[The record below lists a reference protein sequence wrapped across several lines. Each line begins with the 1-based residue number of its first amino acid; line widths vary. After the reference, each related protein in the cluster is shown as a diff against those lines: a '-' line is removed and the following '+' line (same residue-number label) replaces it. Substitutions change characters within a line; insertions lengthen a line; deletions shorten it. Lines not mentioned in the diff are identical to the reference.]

1 MTSLVLTALAL
12 GATSYSQA
20 AVVSDEAGL
29 RAAITTKDSAIT
41 IPAGATITLTQPLPT
56 INYDTTITGAFD
68 GSSVIDGAGAYPAF
82 DVTLGAN
89 VTIQGLTVQNS
100 RLTGA
105 ARKGGAAVSNAGNL
119 TVSECHFL
127 NNVVDVA
134 GVNTTAALGGAL
146 FSNGTLSLQN
156 SSFFNN
162 TALGASGRVT
172 PQGNLAP
179 TVAAGGAVY
188 IEGTGNVLNCT
199 FSGNLAKGGDG
210 VGKDPKIASS
220 AGAHSYGGALSVDS
234 GATATLGF
242 LTIINNEAKGGNTEI
257 SSGGGTTG
265 GGIGFGGAISSGST
279 KTTIQNNIFSGSKET
294 SGTVVLPASSSMKPD
309 VDGDFTDGGGNLF
322 NSAASVVKPMT
333 KALNGTQVFP
343 IDKSS
348 PAYNQAVVVA
358 SVIRDQRG
366 ISRPRA
372 AVGTG
377 TGFDIG
383 AYQLGVWTVT
393 ADSKVRPYNTVNPAL
408 TYTVR
413 DPYLNIVSVSGNA
426 DISTT
431 AITSSPVGSYPI
443 TVSQGTLDP
452 ANDYVFVGA
461 TLTVTPVPL
470 IVTADDKSRP
480 YNTDNPALTYVITN
494 TSGAP
499 VAVSGSAALSTTA
512 VKTSPAGGYPISVAQ
527 GTLDSN
533 YTYTFVPGTLTVTR
547 PALTVTADDKARPY
561 NTANPTLTY
570 VVRDGGGSVVAV
582 SGTAALSTTA
592 VTTSPVGA
600 YPIAVTQGTLD
611 NNYTYTFV
619 NGTLTVVPASLIVT
633 ADDKSRPY
641 NTANPT
647 LTYTVKN
654 GSGAEVAVSGTAAL
668 STTAVTTS
676 PVGNYPITVSQGTLE
691 TNYTYTFIPGTLT
704 VTRPAL
710 TVTADDKTR
719 AYNTANPALTY
730 TVKDG
735 SGTVVAV
742 SGTAALST
750 TAVTTSPVGSYPISV
765 SQGTLDNNYT
775 YTFVP
780 GTLTVVP
787 AGLIVSADNKSRLYN
802 TDNPPLTYVITDSFG
817 TVVAVSGA
825 PALSTT
831 AVKTSPV
838 GSYSISVAQGSLDN
852 NYSYTFIPGTLTVT
866 PAPLTVTAD
875 DKSRPYNTAN
885 PTLTYVVRDSGGKVV
900 TVSGAAA
907 LSTTAVTTSPVG
919 TYPITVTQGT
929 LDSNYSYT
937 FVNGTLTVTPAALIV
952 TADNKS
958 RLYNTPNPAL
968 TYTVTDSSGKAV
980 AVSGAADISTT
991 AVTTSPVGSYPIT
1004 VAQGT
1009 LETNYTYT
1017 FRPGTLTVTRPAL
1030 KVTADDKTRAYN
1042 TDNPALT
1049 YTVTDSTGAIFPV
1062 PGTAALSTTAVKS
1075 SPVGSYPI
1083 SVSQGTLDNN
1093 YTYTFVPGTLTVTP
1107 ATLIVSADNKSR
1119 LYNTDNPALTYKITD
1134 SVGTVVAVSGTP
1146 ALSTT
1151 AVKSSPVGSY
1161 PITVTQGSLENN
1173 YTYTFIP
1180 GTLTVTQP
1188 ALTVT
1193 ADDKSRPYN
1202 TANPT
1207 LTYVVR
1213 NSGGAVVAVS
1223 GTAAISTTAV
1233 TTSPVGTYPI
1243 TVSQG
1248 TLDSNYS
1255 YTFVNG
1261 TLTVTPAAL
1270 IVTADNKSR
1279 LYNTPNPAL
1288 TYTVTD
1294 SSGKAVAV
1302 SGSAAISTTAVTT
1315 SPVGSYPITVAQGTL
1330 ETNYTYTFRPGTLT
1344 VTRPAL
1350 TVKADD
1356 KSRLYNTDN
1365 PTLTYVVTDST
1376 GTVFPVSGTAAI
1388 STTAVKTSAVGD
1400 YPISVAQG
1408 TLDNNYS
1415 YTYVPGKLTVTQPA
1429 LTVTADNKSRLYNT
1443 DNPTLTYVVTDS
1455 VGAVVSVSGTAALST
1470 TAVKTSPVGS
1480 YPITVTQG
1488 SLDKNYSYTF
1498 IPGTLTITK
1507 GSLIVTADDKSRLYN
1522 TDNPTLTY
1530 VVKDSTG
1537 KVVNVSGAA
1546 SLSTI
1551 AVKTTPVGTY
1561 PIVPTQG
1568 TLDNNYT
1575 YAFVNGTLT
1584 ITQPALTVIAD
1595 NQTRPYNTPNP
1606 ALTYVV
1612 KDSSGNT
1619 VSVSGSASV
1628 TTTAIISSPVGD
1640 YPITPTQGTLDSNYT
1655 YTFKPGTLKITR
1667 SALKVVADDKS
1678 RPYNTANPPL
1688 TYTITDSSG
1697 SVVGVSGS
1705 ADITTTA
1712 VTTSNAGDY
1721 PITVRQGTLDPNYT
1735 YTYVNGKL
1743 TVTPIGVA
1751 VALPGS
1757 ERYYG
1762 QRNAEAV
1769 SDLTSTNVNWT
1780 RNDLVFYYGGAWVP
1794 FSTFASAFSGDPQFK
1809 TDAVDYTA
1817 KVGSYNVI
1825 VYTGSLKSQN
1835 VTITNAVS
1843 SQILTENKNNSL
1855 DPLTAS
1861 LGDYLRVLPVD
1872 LHITAYA
1879 DPPVAP
1885 IGVTPTYKYYYG
1897 ITNAV
1902 TGKREGFFVNNE
1914 TEGNLISRPRS
1925 RLKDLFVDLSIPG
1938 IYTLTPYGAQ
1948 SENYNIIRHDGSFAV
1963 YNDRWSL
1970 EEGPLP
1976 RNYEKTGLFEQ
1987 LVLVKNDS
1995 TNNWVGLELN
2005 VAQVDGGTV
2014 VNANRTTPDGYCLL
2028 HNYPVVPGEVVAF
2041 VVEYQIPAGNS
2052 LWYYPEYT
2060 FTPLFA
2066 GINDRTEVRTIASG
2080 SAKPITSR
2088 ITVVD
2093 VPTYN
2098 SEDWTFDTAPATPAG
2113 LRYLVKYGW
2122 AAWVNVGILLTVDD
2136 VTVSKTYEIQFSDD
2150 NVTWT
2155 PVVPRVKA
2163 TSKTLVWTDKGAPK
2177 TPVHPLVGGAPARFY
2192 RVVEMP

>member
-1 MTSLVLTALAL
+1 MNNEAKKEPLSRPKVSWGKRLSSLAL
-12 GATSYSQA
+12 LAVAASAASYTQA

-29 RAAITTKDSAIT
+29 RAAITAKDSDIT
-41 IPAGATITLTQPLPT
+41 ISAGATISLTQPLPA
-56 INYDTTITGAFD
+56 INYDTTISGAFD
-68 GSSVIDGAGAYPAF
+68 GTSVIDGAGAYPAF
-82 DVTLGAN
+82 EVNAGARVT
-89 VTIQGLTVQNS
+89 VQGLTVRNA

-105 ARKGGAAVSNAGNL
+105 ARKGGAAIANSGDL

-127 NNVVDVA
+127 GNVVDVD

-146 FSNGTLSLQN
+146 FSEGTLNLQN
-156 SSFFNN
+156 SSFVNN
-162 TALGASGRVT
+162 TALGAGGRVT
-172 PQGNLAP
+172 AQGHLAP

-188 IEGTGNVLNCT
+188 LGGSGNVINCT
-199 FSGNLAKGGDG
+199 FSGNLGKGGDG

-220 AGAHSYGGALSVDS
+220 AGAHSYGGAIMVDGKATFTLS
-234 GATATLGF
+234 F
-242 LTIINNEAKGGNTEI
+242 LTLVNNSARGGDTEI

-265 GGIGFGGAISSGST
+265 AGIGFGGAISSGSAN
-279 KTTIQNNIFSGSKET
+279 TTIQNNIFTGSKED
-294 SGTVVLPASSSMKPD
+294 SGKINIAASSVKPD
-309 VDGDFTDGGGNLF
+309 VDGTFTDGGGNLF
-322 NSAASVVKPMT
+322 DAPAGVVKAIST
-333 KALNGTQVFP
+333 AVNGTQVFP

-348 PAYNQAVVVA
+348 SAYNKAVAVA
-358 SVIRDQRG
+358 SVTRDQRG
-366 ISRPRA
+366 IVRPRA
-372 AVGTG
+372 SVGTG
-377 TGFDIG
+377 TGYDIG

-393 ADSKVRPYNTVNPAL
+393 ADSKVRPYNTVNPPL

-426 DISTT
+426 DISTP
-431 AITSSPVGSYPI
+431 AVTSSPVGSYPI
-443 TVSQGTLDP
+443 TVAQGTLDP
-452 ANDYVFVGA
+452 ANDYVFTGA

-480 YNTDNPALTYVITN
+480 YNTENPALTYVITDAG
-494 TSGAP
+494 GAS

-512 VKTSPAGGYPISVAQ
+512 VRTSPAGSYPISVTQ
-527 GTLDSN
+527 GSLDNN
-533 YTYTFVPGTLTVTR
+533 YTYTFVPGTLTVTK
-547 PALTVTADDKARPY
+547 PALTVTADNQTRPY
-561 NTANPTLTY
+561 NTPNLPLTY
-570 VVRDGGGSVVAV
+570 VVRDSGGAVVAV

-611 NNYTYTFV
+611 NNYTYTYV
-619 NGTLTVVPASLIVT
+619 PGTLTVVPSALIVT
-633 ADDKSRPY
+633 ADDKSRLY

-647 LTYTVKN
+647 LTYVVKD
-654 GSGAEVAVSGTAAL
+654 GSGAVVAVSGSAAL
-668 STTAVTTS
+668 STTAVTAS
-676 PVGNYPITVSQGTLE
+676 PVGSYPISVSQGTLE
-691 TNYTYTFIPGTLT
+691 SNYTYTFIPGTLT

-730 TVKDG
+730 VVTDG
-735 SGTVVAV
+735 SGAVVSV
-742 SGTAALST
+742 TGTAALST

-765 SQGTLDNNYT
+765 TQGTLDNNYA

-802 TDNPPLTYVITDSFG
+802 TENPALTYVITDSSG
-817 TVVAVSGA
+817 TGVSVSGT

-831 AVKTSPV
+831 AVKSSPV
-838 GSYSISVAQGSLDN
+838 GSYPISVAQGSLDK
-852 NYSYTFIPGTLTVT
+852 NYTYTFIPGTLTVT
-866 PAPLTVTAD
+866 PAALIVTAD
-875 DKSRPYNTAN
+875 NKSRPYNTEN
-885 PTLTYVVRDSGGKVV
+885 PALTYKVTDSAGAVVS
-900 TVSGAAA
+900 VSGTAA
-907 LSTTAVTTSPVG
+907 LSTTAVKSSPVG
-919 TYPITVTQGT
+919 TYPISVTQGT

-958 RLYNTPNPAL
+958 RLYNTANPAL
-968 TYTVTDSSGKAV
+968 TYTVKDG
-980 AVSGAADISTT
+980 SGA
-991 AVTTSPVGSYPIT
+991 V
-1004 VAQGT
+1004 
-1009 LETNYTYT
+1009 
-1017 FRPGTLTVTRPAL
+1017 
-1030 KVTADDKTRAYN
+1030 
-1042 TDNPALT
+1042 
-1049 YTVTDSTGAIFPV
+1049 
-1062 PGTAALSTTAVKS
+1062 
-1075 SPVGSYPI
+1075 
-1083 SVSQGTLDNN
+1083 
-1093 YTYTFVPGTLTVTP
+1093 
-1107 ATLIVSADNKSR
+1107 
-1119 LYNTDNPALTYKITD
+1119 
-1134 SVGTVVAVSGTP
+1134 
-1146 ALSTT
+1146 
-1151 AVKSSPVGSY
+1151 
-1161 PITVTQGSLENN
+1161 
-1173 YTYTFIP
+1173 
-1180 GTLTVTQP
+1180 
-1188 ALTVT
+1188 
-1193 ADDKSRPYN
+1193 
-1202 TANPT
+1202 
-1207 LTYVVR
+1207 
-1213 NSGGAVVAVS
+1213 
-1223 GTAAISTTAV
+1223 
-1233 TTSPVGTYPI
+1233 
-1243 TVSQG
+1243 
-1248 TLDSNYS
+1248 
-1255 YTFVNG
+1255 
-1261 TLTVTPAAL
+1261 
-1270 IVTADNKSR
+1270 
-1279 LYNTPNPAL
+1279 
-1288 TYTVTD
+1288 
-1294 SSGKAVAV
+1294 VAV

-1315 SPVGSYPITVAQGTL
+1315 SPVGSYPISVTQGSL
-1330 ETNYTYTFRPGTLT
+1330 ETNYTYTFIDGTLT

-1350 TVKADD
+1350 VVTADD

-1365 PTLTYVVTDST
+1365 PALTYVVRDS
-1376 GTVFPVSGTAAI
+1376 GGAVVSVSGTADL
-1388 STTAVKTSAVGD
+1388 STTAVKTSSVGD
-1400 YPISVAQG
+1400 YPITPKQG
-1408 TLDNNYS
+1408 TLDSNYS
-1415 YTYVPGKLTVTQPA
+1415 YTFVNGKLTVTQPA
-1429 LTVTADNKSRLYNT
+1429 LTVTADDKSRLYNT
-1443 DNPTLTYVVTDS
+1443 DNPALTYVVTDGS
-1455 VGAVVSVSGTAALST
+1455 GAVVTVPGTASLST
-1470 TAVKTSPVGS
+1470 TAVKSSPVGS

-1488 SLDKNYSYTF
+1488 SLDKNYTYTF
-1498 IPGTLTITK
+1498 IPGTLTVSKST
-1507 GSLIVTADDKSRLYN
+1507 LVVTADDKSRLYN
-1522 TDNPTLTY
+1522 TENPTLTY
-1530 VVKDSTG
+1530 VVKDSSG
-1537 KVVNVSGAA
+1537 NVVNVSGAA
-1546 SLSTI
+1546 SLSTT

-1568 TLDNNYT
+1568 TLDNNYSYT
-1575 YAFVNGTLT
+1575 YVNGTLT
-1584 ITQPALTVIAD
+1584 ITRPALTVIAD

-1619 VSVSGSASV
+1619 VSVSGSASLS
-1628 TTTAIISSPVGD
+1628 TTAIISSPVGD

-1655 YTFKPGTLKITR
+1655 YTYKDGTLKITR

-1688 TYTITDSSG
+1688 TYTITDSTG

-1705 ADITTTA
+1705 ADLTTTA

-1721 PITVRQGTLDPNYT
+1721 PITVKQGTLDPNYT

-1762 QRNAEAV
+1762 QRNAEAL

-1794 FSTFASAFSGDPQFK
+1794 FSTFADAFSGNPEFK
-1809 TDAVDYTA
+1809 TDAKDYTA
-1817 KVGSYNVI
+1817 KVGDYNVI

-1835 VTITNAVS
+1835 VSITNAVS

-1855 DPLTAS
+1855 DPMTAV
-1861 LGDYLRVLPVD
+1861 LGDFLRVLPVD

-1879 DPPVAP
+1879 DPAVAP
-1885 IGVTPTYKYYYG
+1885 IGVTPTFKYYYG
-1897 ITNAV
+1897 ITNTV

-1938 IYTLTPYGAQ
+1938 IYDLTPYGAQ
-1948 SENYNIIRHDGSFAV
+1948 SENYNIIRHDGAFAV
-1963 YNDRWSL
+1963 FNDRWSL

-1995 TNNWVGLELN
+1995 ANNWVGLELN
-2005 VAQVDGGTV
+2005 IAQVDGGTV
-2014 VNANRTTPDGYCLL
+2014 VNASSGTRDGYCLL

-2052 LWYYPEYT
+2052 LWYYPEYS

-2080 SAKPITSR
+2080 SAKPITSK

-2093 VPTYN
+2093 VPTYS
-2098 SEDWTFDTAPATPAG
+2098 SEDWTFDTAPATPTG
-2113 LRYLVKYGW
+2113 LRYLEKYGW

-2136 VTVSKTYEIQFSDD
+2136 VTVGKTYEVQFSSD